1 MSSFDGSRAKASDK
15 LAKPP
20 LHDSMLRTPCLTEPC
35 LNYSLITHRGG
46 WQVAER
52 MTDVPMLRLRKRQFP
67 DQGPPTCAAGV
78 RILGEFFFGP
88 TDKPAGIFI
97 FASEGVLSGIEVYG
111 LATDAPAALP
121 REEALRPFPSSS
133 GESSPADGS

>member
-1 MSSFDGSRAKASDK
+1 MSARETNRPLSATEFSLARWMLEHGSPEASGFLEQL
-15 LAKPP
+15 LAAEITPWRCSCGCASVNFQIKGRQPAPP
-20 LHDSMLRTPCLTEPC
+20 
-35 LNYSLITHRGG
+35 
-46 WQVAER
+46 
-52 MTDVPMLRLRKRQFP
+52 
-67 DQGPPTCAAGV
+67 GV

-88 TDKPAGIFI
+88 NDEPAGIFI

-111 LATDAPAALP
+111 LATDAPTALP